1 MRVNC
6 ENKINAYFGQ
16 GTHKSP
22 GKTDA
27 GHNDHSTMGI
37 QPMPDVHTCHAN
49 CLMLSPFYF
58 SKINFW
64 FPLIKRNQR
73 VRKRKKIGKWKII
86 SQSGKKF
93 SLVLYIHEYLYK
105 DKYVYVYSNTY
116 KYMSVNACVILNEML
131 LSHNL

>member
-1 MRVNC
+1 M
-6 ENKINAYFGQ
+6 
-16 GTHKSP
+16 
-22 GKTDA
+22 
-27 GHNDHSTMGI
+27 
-37 QPMPDVHTCHAN
+37 
-49 CLMLSPFYF
+49 
-58 SKINFW
+58 
-64 FPLIKRNQR
+64 
-73 VRKRKKIGKWKII
+73 RKRKKIGKWKII